1 MSDNSSEKALFE
13 DFSDNEIKEVLNYTQ
28 AYKFNKG
35 DFLFKEGENTKSL
48 YIIFSGNV
56 EISALN
62 SKGER
67 VSFPFSGNGTVL
79 GEIAFLDGKD
89 RTASAQA
96 LDILEAI
103 EITPLNFQKM
113 ELEKPMLAI
122 KFLKELGRIVAERLR
137 WADEVLVEVIEN

>member
-1 MSDNSSEKALFE
+1 MSDNSNEKALFE

-79 GEIAFLDGKD
+79 GEIAFLDGRD

-96 LDILEAI
+96 LDVLEAI
-103 EITPLNFQKM
+103 EITPSNFQRM
-113 ELEKPMLAI
+113 EIEKPQLAI